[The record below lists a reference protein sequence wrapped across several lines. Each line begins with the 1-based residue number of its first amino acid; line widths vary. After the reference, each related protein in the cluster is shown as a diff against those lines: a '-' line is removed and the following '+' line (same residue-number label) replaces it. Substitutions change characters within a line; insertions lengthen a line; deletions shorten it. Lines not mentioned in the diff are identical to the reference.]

1 MNKNENTALYAFRKF
16 GDDVLRAAYAGCG
29 SYAEAEDITQEVFLT
44 LHSKQETFTDDDHLR
59 AWLLRCTMN
68 RCLNYRKSFR
78 VSRTGSLE
86 DIPEM
91 PGNPVFNEAEN
102 EIREALSRLPEKYAA
117 VLYLYYYEGY
127 NTREI
132 GDMLDRSENTV
143 SSLLRRG
150 REKLRIELEEEGVTI

>member
-1 MNKNENTALYAFRKF
+1 MDSKDNTALYAFRRF

-44 LHSKQETFTDDDHLR
+44 LHSHPQTFRDDDHLR
-59 AWLLRCTMN
+59 AWLLRCAMN

-86 DIPEM
+86 ELPEM
-91 PGNPVFNEAEN
+91 SGSPVFSEAEN
-102 EIREALSRLPEKYAA
+102 GIRSAIAKLPEKYAT
-117 VLYLYYYEGY
+117 VIYLYYYEGY
-127 NTREI
+127 KAREI
-132 GDMLDRSENTV
+132 GDMLGKSENTV

-150 REKLRIELEEEGVTI
+150 REKLRIELEEEGTV

>member
-1 MNKNENTALYAFRKF
+1 MDSNENTALYAFRRF
-16 GDDVLRAAYAGCG
+16 GNDVLRAAYAGCG

-44 LHSKQETFTDDDHLR
+44 LHSHPQTFRDDDHLR
-59 AWLLRCTMN
+59 AWLLRCAMN

-78 VSRTGSLE
+78 ISRTGSLE
-86 DIPEM
+86 ELPEM
-91 PGNPVFNEAEN
+91 PGSPVFSDAEN
-102 EIREALSRLPEKYAA
+102 ELRESLARLPEKYAV

-132 GDMLDRSENTV
+132 GDMLGKSENTV

-150 REKLRIELEEEGVTI
+150 REKLRIELEEEGVVI